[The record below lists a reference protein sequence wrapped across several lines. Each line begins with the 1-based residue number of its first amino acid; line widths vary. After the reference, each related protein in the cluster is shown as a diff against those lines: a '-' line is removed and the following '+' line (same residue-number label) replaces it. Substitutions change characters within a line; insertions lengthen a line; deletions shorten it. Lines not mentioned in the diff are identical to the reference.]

1 MQNET
6 QRLSLCMLASG
17 SRGNAI
23 YICDGT
29 TSVLFDAGLSG
40 AEIERRMQTHA
51 LIPSE
56 LDALVVS
63 HEHTDHI
70 QGVGVLSRRYDL
82 PVYISN
88 QSPVEPLGNIK
99 QLNHFKCGTP
109 FCLND
114 LVVRPFAT
122 SHDAQDP
129 VGFTV
134 TSNGT
139 RLGIATDLGIVTA
152 MVKEHLKDCHALVIE
167 ANHDMAMLENGP
179 YPWYLKQR
187 IKSRLGHISNKAC
200 KELLMEIKHP
210 HLRRVILAHLSETNN
225 APEVALREVGQ
236 ALSDDDGFRL
246 DVAMQ
251 HVCGELI
258 AL

>member
-1 MQNET
+1 MPNNN

-23 YICDGT
+23 YISDGN

-40 AEIERRMQTHA
+40 AEIERRMQKRA
-51 LIPSE
+51 LIPNE

-82 PVYISN
+82 PVYMSS
-88 QSPVEPLGNIK
+88 QCPKASLGKIIR
-99 QLNHFKCGTP
+99 LNHFECGTP
-109 FCLND
+109 FHLND
-114 LVVRPFAT
+114 LIIRPFAT

-129 VGFTV
+129 VGFTI
-134 TSNGT
+134 TRNGT

-152 MVKEHLKDCHALVIE
+152 MVKEHLKNCHALIIE

-210 HLRRVILAHLSETNN
+210 QLRRVILAHLSETNN
-225 APEVALREVGQ
+225 TPEMALREVGQ
-236 ALSDDDGFRL
+236 AVSTDDGFTL
-246 DVAMQ
+246 DVALQ
-251 HVCGELI
+251 HVCGDLI
-258 AL
+258 SL